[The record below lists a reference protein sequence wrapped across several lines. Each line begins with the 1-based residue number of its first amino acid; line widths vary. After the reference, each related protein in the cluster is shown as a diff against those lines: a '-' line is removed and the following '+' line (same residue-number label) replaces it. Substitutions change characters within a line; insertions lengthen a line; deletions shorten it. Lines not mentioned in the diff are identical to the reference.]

1 MKAKYH
7 RPGLI
12 LGAILSA
19 ALCFYG
25 CDEDASYTPESEPGT
40 GQPQDSGNGS
50 ESGNS
55 AGNENQNTGD
65 ENQNTG
71 DENQGTGGE
80 NQGTGDENQGT
91 GDENQGTG
99 DENQNTGDE
108 NQNTGDENQNTGD
121 ENQNTGDENQG
132 TGVEDEDDPPIPPDD
147 DELEKPEDQ
156 TPEPDPPTTEEEVFT
171 VIKALENIVESTEV
185 KPLSLKG
192 KNILFIGNSQIYFGE
207 VVKKGNAGKKDP
219 DGQFFKLAKLV
230 ENSDEINVYD
240 CTYGGVTISKAFS
253 YCKKDL
259 KIAKNE
265 VDYVLVSNGATQSY
279 HKIKDSLK
287 SIKDYYSKAKKYIY
301 LLQEYAYHPGATGK
315 GKSYAEKDR
324 KDAKDAKYTVADW
337 GGVVHAFIQKK
348 DYTLWDFRVHQKKDS
363 NGDEIRRHPNL
374 LSGYITAASAYSI
387 ITNTPATKLPHNLYT
402 KAQLNDYKN
411 KKYKS
416 GVKTNFV
423 SIMQNAQ
430 KMSDIK
436 KKIEELTKIK
446 PTTTTKTCEHE
457 FGEPHDISLAASQNT
472 DGVAKATCSKCG
484 HDMRVLFTS
493 SILHDTNVMQ
503 ISSETLKASG
513 KASVE
518 EYMQAGLGNVF
529 RQTGDRTWGRQGYSS
544 ISGSKMAS
552 LCDGNRAKSET
563 NDMIWKIDPKRST
576 YDAAGNASTN
586 DKYITLIGY
595 SYQTPVTVSRFALF
609 TGSKDLSGFDILGGT
624 KQDDGT
630 YTWSVLWS
638 GSELSYNAYDDNTQF
653 ITGSFE
659 NPAKIDAIQIG
670 VISTANNAE
679 AIHITEFEVYGE

>member
-25 CDEDASYTPESEPGT
+25 CDEDTSYTPESEPGT

-65 ENQNTG
+65 ENQG
-71 DENQGTGGE
+71 
-80 NQGTGDENQGT
+80 
-91 GDENQGTG
+91 
-99 DENQNTGDE
+99 
-108 NQNTGDENQNTGD
+108 TGDENQNTGD

-171 VIKALENIVESTEV
+171 VIKALESIVETTEP

-192 KNILFIGNSQIYFGE
+192 KTVIFIGNSQIYYGE
-207 VVKKGNAGKKDP
+207 VVKKLTKDKTGKKDTG
-219 DGQFFKLAKLV
+219 GQFIRLAKKV
-230 ENSDEINVYD
+230 ESNVDVNVYN
-240 CTYGGVTISKAFS
+240 CTYPNASISGS
-253 YCKKDL
+253 LDICKKRV
-259 KIAKNE
+259 KIDSKK
-265 VDYVLVSNGATQSY
+265 VDYVIVSNGAVSS
-279 HKIKDSLK
+279 HSKSLK
-287 SIKDYYSKAKKYIY
+287 TALNKVKNTYSKAKYIY
-301 LLQEYAYHPGATGK
+301 LLQEYAYHPGASGK
-315 GKSYAEKDR
+315 GKSYAEADR
-324 KDAKDAKYTVADW
+324 KDAKEAKYSVADW

-348 DYTLWDFRVHQKKDS
+348 DYTLWDFRVYQSD
-363 NGDEIRRHPNL
+363 GTRRHPNY

-387 ITNTPATKLPHNLYT
+387 MTNTPATKLPHNLYS
-402 KAQLNDYKN
+402 KQSDFEDKLKSYA

-416 GVKTNFV
+416 GVKTNFA
-423 SIMQNAQ
+423 SIMKSSQ

-457 FGEPHDISLAASQNT
+457 FGEPHDISLAASHNT

-630 YTWSVLWS
+630 YTWSVLWN
-638 GSELSYNAYDDNTQF
+638 GPELSYNAYDDNTQF